1 MEAPPQPLQNDNVPS
16 PVFIRQV
23 VAIAAMILSSIGVL
37 LVWIGGFLPLSGGFV
52 TGFIAIGL
60 VPYLCIHAT
69 SSTLTIIA
77 TYMQIP
83 RRPILVIAIIFL
95 ALETP
100 AYAIAVGVMGSNL
113 GVYVDVC
120 DDGQLRY
127 DSIVRTH
134 LRSQDF
140 CTAYKVSFAGI
151 LICFLAK
158 IPLLVIAAMEL
169 HLRVPSR
176 PITIIQQQVVYINA
190 PPPAITSSTPTQTPT
205 DDTPPAY
212 SP

>member
-120 DDGQLRY
+120 DDGQL
-127 DSIVRTH
+127 
-134 LRSQDF
+134 SQDF